1 MSAPEGVD
9 VVTGEIAEPYRLS
22 WEPMN
27 LDQAKHVTTQINAY
41 SLRLPMLVKE
51 ARDAE
56 AWKALGC
63 ATWTEYVQDHLVIS
77 TEYARLLLRG
87 ADKLEEL
94 AAGTGIPVDLFAI
107 PERVLRGLDTP
118 TMVGV
123 GRATVA
129 ELPAGTEPEER
140 AAAVDEA
147 VRAKIEEQKM
157 EAAAQRGREKAAKDL
172 AEANARR
179 EAAAQAAELERLQRE
194 EERRQRKEAEAAKT
208 SDTGISHPPVSDAP
222 DADPPAS
229 GASTPGKAGTDTPS
243 DAAATGGTERSG
255 QTAPL
260 TDGEDGGTASSSAAV
275 PPSLPDDWRDDV
287 GHSTYLLRHPV
298 AALRSA
304 LGPDERADLTAL
316 YIHLGEVLADP
327 KQEQAA

>member
-1 MSAPEGVD
+1 MSAAPVNVD
-9 VVTGEIAEPYRLS
+9 PGTGEITPPTDLRWP

-27 LDQAKHVTTQINAY
+27 AEQAMRVATQINAY
-41 SLRLPMLVKE
+41 SIRLPMLVKE
-51 ARDAE
+51 AKDGE

-63 ATWTEYVQDHLVIS
+63 NSWTEFVEEHLVIS

-229 GASTPGKAGTDTPS
+229 GATTPGKAGADAPS
-243 DAAATGGTERSG
+243 AAAATGGTERSG

-260 TDGEDGGTASSSAAV
+260 TDGADGGAVDSAV
-275 PPSLPDDWRDDV
+275 PPSLPGDWRKRIADAA
-287 GHSTYLLRHPV
+287 YLLGCPAEAMRE
-298 AALRSA
+298 AINDDDRW
-304 LGPDERADLTAL
+304 DLTAL
-316 YIHLGEVLADP
+316 RDHLNTIL
-327 KQEQAA
+327 QEQA